1 MTHEWVSTL
10 RVEKGVCY
18 ALLAYDIGLSIDL
31 DEAERRITAFKERG
45 SIRPKRRAPSYFEF
59 RPPPLRVTQEA
70 ESLKLGDY
78 SSGSTVDVMLFDFG
92 ALSVTYRISLEGYL
106 DNLLDMS
113 EELYENPQLLND
125 PGVAS
130 RSCWPQY
137 KRPSN
142 APRSL
147 PLSRTM
153 SCSISSRRRGR
164 LDT

>member
-1 MTHEWVSTL
+1 MTHEWFSTL

-70 ESLKLGDY
+70 EPLKLGDY

-92 ALSVTYRISLEGYL
+92 ALSV
-106 DNLLDMS
+106 
-113 EELYENPQLLND
+113 P
-125 PGVAS
+125 
-130 RSCWPQY
+130 
-137 KRPSN
+137 
-142 APRSL
+142 
-147 PLSRTM
+147 
-153 SCSISSRRRGR
+153 
-164 LDT
+164 